1 MRTTVRIDDDV
12 FRELKEQAHKEGIS
26 MAKLFDRAVRVGLQA
41 LKNGGGVP
49 RKPYKEKTYSMGVP
63 LVDLTKANQ
72 VYADLLDEDFINLT
86 RRLSEQNLDQ

>member
-26 MAKLFDRAVRVGLQA
+26 MAKLFDRAVRLGLQT
-41 LKNGGGVP
+41 LKNGGGAP

-63 LVDLTKANQ
+63 SIDLTHVNEFLAELEN
-72 VYADLLDEDFINLT
+72 EDYI
-86 RRLSEQNLDQ
+86 RKMQARQ

>member
-12 FRELKEQAHKEGIS
+12 FRELKEQAHQEGIS
-26 MAKLFDRAVRVGLQA
+26 MAKLFDRAVRLGLQA
-41 LKNGGGVP
+41 LKNGGDTP

-72 VYADLLDEDFINLT
+72 LAGELEDEEIIKK
-86 RRLSEQNLDQ
+86 LSLGK

>member
-26 MAKLFDRAVRVGLQA
+26 MAKLFDRAVRLGLQA
-41 LKNGGGVP
+41 LKNGGGAP

-86 RRLSEQNLDQ
+86 RRLSEQNLGK

>member
-1 MRTTVRIDDDV
+1 MRIDDDV

-26 MAKLFDRAVRVGLQA
+26 MAKLFDRAVRLGLQA
-41 LKNGGGVP
+41 LKNGGGAP

-72 VYADLLDEDFINLT
+72 LAAELEDEEIIKKLG
-86 RRLSEQNLDQ
+86 LGK